1 MRELIIFLLLLA
13 AVMQT
18 SEAQAKPEA
27 NLSGCVLDDGFTDK
41 LSCPYQTMKIKGPIF
56 SRKVKYGIPQGP
68 APEKGWP
75 TVVIYQGSFFP
86 VEFSRRSF
94 LPFGGYNEILLIK
107 NLMDHGFAVIAPPAT
122 ERLAWMTNIVGIN
135 YDSSEDYYFVS
146 EMLKKMRDGEFGNL
160 DMSNL
165 FATGISSGGYH
176 TSRMAVSFPGV
187 FRALAIESASYATCG
202 GPLCFIPQALPE
214 DHPPTFFLHGALDSV
229 VPVNT
234 MFSYRARLKE
244 AGVPTKVKVDA
255 LATHQWLDEAPE
267 LITDWFLKYK
277 D

>member
-1 MRELIIFLLLLA
+1 MKELIIFLLLLI
-13 AVMQT
+13 AVLQT
-18 SEAQAKPEA
+18 SEAHAAA
-27 NLSGCVLDDGFTDK
+27 NRSGCSVDEGVLFDK
-41 LSCPYQTMKIKGPIF
+41 VDCPYQTLRVKGPILT
-56 SRKVKYGIPQGP
+56 RTVKYGIPQGR
-68 APEKGWP
+68 APKDGWP
-75 TVVIYQGSFFP
+75 TVIIYQGSFFP

-122 ERLAWMTNIVGIN
+122 EKIAWMTNIVGIN
-135 YDSSEDYYFVS
+135 YDRSEDYYFVA
-146 EMLKKMRDGEFGNL
+146 EMLQRMNAGDFGNL

-187 FRALAIESASYATCG
+187 FKALAIESASYATCG
-202 GPLCFIPQALPE
+202 GPLCFIPQSLPV
-214 DHPPTFFLHGALDSV
+214 DHPPTLFLHGALDAV

-234 MFSYRARLKE
+234 MLSYRARLQD
-244 AGVPTKVKVDA
+244 AGVPTEIHVDT

-267 LITDWFLKYK
+267 LITDWFLKYR
-277 D
+277 

>member
-1 MRELIIFLLLLA
+1 MRELIIFLLLLI
-13 AVMQT
+13 AVLQT
-18 SEAQAKPEA
+18 TEARAEA
-27 NLSGCVLDDGFTDK
+27 SLSGCVVDEGFTDK
-41 LSCPYQTMKIKGPIF
+41 IECPYQTLRVKGPLF
-56 SRKVKYGIPQGP
+56 TRTVKYGIPQGP
-68 APEKGWP
+68 APKDGWP

-122 ERLAWMTNIVGIN
+122 EKIAWMTNIVGID
-135 YDSSEDYYFVS
+135 YDSSEDFYFVS
-146 EMLKKMRDGEFGNL
+146 EMLQRMSAGDFGQL
-160 DMSNL
+160 DMSKL

-187 FRALAIESASYATCG
+187 FKALAIESASYATCG
-202 GPLCFIPQALPE
+202 GPLCFVPESLPV
-214 DHPPTFFLHGALDSV
+214 DHPPTFFLHGGLDGV

-244 AGVPTKVKVDA
+244 AGIPTKVKVDKF
-255 LATHQWLDEAPE
+255 ATHQWLDEAPE
-267 LITDWFLKYK
+267 MITKWFLKYK
-277 D
+277 

>member
-1 MRELIIFLLLLA
+1 MRELIIFLLLLIAVLQTTEARA
-13 AVMQT
+13 AD
-18 SEAQAKPEA
+18 
-27 NLSGCVLDDGFTDK
+27 NLSGCVVSEGFTDK
-41 LSCPYQTMKIKGPIF
+41 ITCPYDTVRVKGPIF
-56 SRKVKYGIPQGP
+56 TRSVKYGIPQGP
-68 APEKGWP
+68 APKDGWP

-107 NLMDHGFAVIAPPAT
+107 SLMDHGFAVIAPPAT

-135 YDSSEDYYFVS
+135 YDNSEDFYFVS
-146 EMLKKMRDGEFGNL
+146 EMLQKMGAGDFGNL
-160 DMSNL
+160 DMNRL

-202 GPLCFIPQALPE
+202 GPLCFVPQSLPT
-214 DHPPTFFLHGALDSV
+214 DHPPTLFLHGGLDSV

-244 AGVPTKVKVDA
+244 AGIPTEVKVDTF
-255 LATHQWLDEAPE
+255 ATHQWLDEAPE
-267 LITDWFLKYK
+267 LITNWFLKYK
-277 D
+277 